1 MMLKKLEVFTA
12 KINTVNIKAWGS
24 DKKSIKKL
32 MGSRDSVSPIFDAAK
47 IALIYGVL
55 GGLWISF
62 SDRILSSAIEDTQKY
77 AMMQTY
83 KGWIFVGIT
92 MVILFLLIGKRMCL
106 FKYALDMAAE
116 ENMKLAETNKKL
128 GNAEEE
134 LRVKMEKL
142 RTKRQALV
150 EIIDMYRKE
159 RQLADNIINNVAVLV
174 AIWDKNGRV
183 KRINPYA
190 EKLLGY
196 TQDEIAGRNW
206 VDVVV
211 SSEDQEFMRGV
222 FEKVRSGQTLKNHES
237 RIMDRNGN
245 YVDILWNSSVLHNN
259 DGAPTEIISLGT
271 DITQRK
277 ALEKKLHSLAY
288 YDELTGL
295 SNRVMFENYMR
306 DLLEINGDSKESF
319 ALVYMDTDNFK
330 HINDT
335 YGHFAGDILL
345 KHIAGV
351 LKEQVVSPDRAV
363 RLGGDEFAII
373 LTGISSKVQIQA
385 KLDSLVSSLRKPWI
399 IGEHEFLISF
409 SMGIAVYPEHGED
422 MTTLLK
428 NADTAMFSV
437 KEKGKDS
444 YAFYSQQMQE
454 KNLKHIDMINQ
465 LRRAIENEEFLLHY
479 QPKIH
484 LESGR
489 IIGAEALIRWLHPEK
504 GFIPPNEFIPLAEQT
519 GQIKEIGAWVL
530 KNALEQKKVWN
541 KMGYENLKLSINLSG
556 RQLSE
561 ESMAEDIGELLK
573 GIDMDCNGVELEITE
588 TAVMTDLEAAVETLG
603 KLRELG
609 FRIALDDFGTG
620 YSSLTYLK
628 KLPMDTVKMD
638 RRFIKNIESDD
649 ADKAIIEAVIQMA
662 NSLKKHVVAEGIE
675 TISQLEFLRKVG
687 CGFGQGFLFS
697 KPVTAREF
705 EGMMLRVEENMK
717 LVNM

>member
-1 MMLKKLEVFTA
+1 MLKKLKVFTA

-32 MGSRDSVSPIFDAAK
+32 MGSRDSVNPIFDAAK
-47 IALIYGVL
+47 IALIYGLL
-55 GGLWISF
+55 GGLWVSF
-62 SDRILSSAIEDTQKY
+62 SDRILSAAIEDPQKY

-92 MVILFLLIGKRMCL
+92 VAILFLLIGKRMCL

-196 TQDEIAGRNW
+196 TQDEIAGRSW
-206 VDVVV
+206 VDIVV
-211 SSEDQEFMRGV
+211 SSEDKEFMGAV

-245 YVDILWNSSVLHNN
+245 YVDMLWNSSILHNN
-259 DGAPTEIISLGT
+259 EGAASDIISLGT

-306 DLLEINGDSKESF
+306 DLLERNEDSEENF

-373 LTGISSKVQIQA
+373 LTGISSKAQIQA
-385 KLDSLVSSLRKPWI
+385 KLDSLVRSLRKPWI

-444 YAFYSQQMQE
+444 YCFYSQQMQE

-504 GFIPPNEFIPLAEQT
+504 GFIPPNEFIPIAEQT

-541 KMGYENLKLSINLSG
+541 KMGYKNLNLSINLSG

-561 ESMAEDIGELLK
+561 ESMAEDIGDLLR

-603 KLRELG
+603 KLRQLG

-638 RRFIKNIESDD
+638 RRFIKNIENDD

-662 NSLKKHVVAEGIE
+662 SSLKKHVVAEGIE